1 MASLA
6 IIECPA
12 FLQCYSA
19 IPDIEMRITCIQP
32 MLDTYEKMATACRE
46 NCPEEADKYRA
57 QCEEIS
63 TYIRALK
70 VAAAAKAWCIPVFQP
85 SDDLQQM
92 LGGGLPGIN
101 KEEEEEA
108 DGLIGGDLATKELPK
123 VTPSDGN
130 TKSTTS
136 VSDQGN
142 SHVKSRMGIF
152 DNILDRNPHQK
163 KLRAMSVDICT
174 KCLLYGGPE
183 YPTNV
188 FADNNEVPLVP
199 LLRHWIQS
207 MEASQGPGNFFDA
220 TESLNGLKGE
230 EFFVQATLLH
240 GALAWKYSISTC
252 ETRQRFVS
260 LLDEVCDPTNGP
272 WNDVK
277 NAVFLVSCCVASV
290 KDSIIYMGAQ
300 NIDPLFVLNEE
311 KMSRFSEDTEK
322 LNSTY
327 NTDTKAWNDK
337 FSAFV
342 EAAAKNGHDV
352 KFDADVDA
360 YNDEL
365 EQLTESYKSAVTV
378 SQQEQRTF
386 QKEFS
391 ANIAA
396 RGSST
401 VNFQQTQSI
410 VEKHMNTICSSI
422 LQIEAAMR
430 SCGELA
436 TLAALQLPNAPS
448 TSTPSSV
455 LRQDHARFLGRHPTY
470 TTFQEL
476 FELPPSHMPGCEGLT
491 VNGKPD
497 GPPCM
502 RKSHLYFWGWDN
514 SRNALLQ
521 HLDSDIQGFL
531 SFQLDNMA
539 NVSKNYNVQPHLAK
553 QVVVLNFKQRLY
565 VQPFI
570 MWLLHV
576 SRRFAP
582 SFHARMRSILPSDT
596 DYTTQNKST
605 VTIPSASCYHE
616 ASLKGLQRCME
627 KSNDDYHFL
636 DGNAMP
642 TGARLLDVVRGLV
655 VSPSV
660 AHLVECY
667 NRICQSFTVLRI
679 KNGFAEE
686 DPKYGFRQILMNVEM
701 PGEIGSM
708 EEGSVMVVE
717 VQLNLASYVKV
728 KHTIHRFYSVLRCTN
743 EEDLDGVVKKITN
756 AF

>member
-1 MASLA
+1 
-6 IIECPA
+6 
-12 FLQCYSA
+12 
-19 IPDIEMRITCIQP
+19 
-32 MLDTYEKMATACRE
+32 
-46 NCPEEADKYRA
+46 
-57 QCEEIS
+57 
-63 TYIRALK
+63 
-70 VAAAAKAWCIPVFQP
+70 
-85 SDDLQQM
+85 
-92 LGGGLPGIN
+92 
-101 KEEEEEA
+101 
-108 DGLIGGDLATKELPK
+108 
-123 VTPSDGN
+123 
-130 TKSTTS
+130 
-136 VSDQGN
+136 
-142 SHVKSRMGIF
+142 
-152 DNILDRNPHQK
+152 
-163 KLRAMSVDICT
+163 
-174 KCLLYGGPE
+174 
-183 YPTNV
+183 
-188 FADNNEVPLVP
+188 
-199 LLRHWIQS
+199 
-207 MEASQGPGNFFDA
+207 
-220 TESLNGLKGE
+220 
-230 EFFVQATLLH
+230 
-240 GALAWKYSISTC
+240 
-252 ETRQRFVS
+252 
-260 LLDEVCDPTNGP
+260 
-272 WNDVK
+272 
-277 NAVFLVSCCVASV
+277 
-290 KDSIIYMGAQ
+290 
-300 NIDPLFVLNEE
+300 
-311 KMSRFSEDTEK
+311 
-322 LNSTY
+322 
-327 NTDTKAWNDK
+327 
-337 FSAFV
+337 
-342 EAAAKNGHDV
+342 
-352 KFDADVDA
+352 
-360 YNDEL
+360 
-365 EQLTESYKSAVTV
+365 
-378 SQQEQRTF
+378 
-386 QKEFS
+386 
-391 ANIAA
+391 
-396 RGSST
+396 
-401 VNFQQTQSI
+401 
-410 VEKHMNTICSSI
+410 
-422 LQIEAAMR
+422 
-430 SCGELA
+430 
-436 TLAALQLPNAPS
+436 
-448 TSTPSSV
+448 
-455 LRQDHARFLGRHPTY
+455 
-470 TTFQEL
+470 
-476 FELPPSHMPGCEGLT
+476 MPGCEGLT